1 MGFFDFF
8 KSIDINSGLEQYR
21 NTDGAVLVD
30 VRTGEEY
37 AEGHIPSSINI
48 PLSNLNSIS
57 YKIEDK
63 DTPLFVH
70 CLSGGRSAQA
80 VSILKRNG
88 YSDVTDIGGINGYHG
103 KIER

>member
-30 VRTGEEY
+30 VRTEEEY

-63 DTPLFVH
+63 DTPLFVVKD
-70 CLSGGRSAQA
+70 GRVVNSA
-80 VSILKRNG
+80 VGFRN
-88 YSDVTDIGGINGYHG
+88 IEQIEAMIN
-103 KIER
+103 E

>member
-30 VRTGEEY
+30 VRTEEEY

-70 CLSGGRSAQA
+70 CLSGGRSALA
-80 VSILKRNG
+80 VSTLKRNG
-88 YSDVTDIGGINGYHG
+88 YSDVMVIGGINGYYG